1 MLVGI
6 NIYHDSK
13 TVKANQTERTT
24 VIFTIPP
31 QCHLGQGTEYM
42 SQERRKGSSLQNGFE
57 LGNFWHTFVMYGSC
71 ALVFLEQDAL
81 PPREETGL

>member
-1 MLVGI
+1 MFMLVGI

-31 QCHLGQGTEYM
+31 
-42 SQERRKGSSLQNGFE
+42 
-57 LGNFWHTFVMYGSC
+57 
-71 ALVFLEQDAL
+71 
-81 PPREETGL
+81 

>member
-1 MLVGI
+1 MEQQLLIIFLFVLRTQRFFFYLVGLPEEGILYSFNLQSYKKKKKRAMFMLVGI

-31 QCHLGQGTEYM
+31 
-42 SQERRKGSSLQNGFE
+42 
-57 LGNFWHTFVMYGSC
+57 
-71 ALVFLEQDAL
+71 
-81 PPREETGL
+81 